1 MEAGRLRERVTF
13 RRQSNTK
20 TSTGGLTRTW
30 DDLPTDPTVWAEVV
44 SLNGREAVIGT
55 VLQGVSTF
63 QITIRYRTDI
73 QVSDQVK
80 WNGRE
85 LNVHSAEDKAGTRQ
99 WTTIIASTEAPQGA

>member
-1 MEAGRLRERVTF
+1 MDAGKLRDRVTL
-13 RRQSNTK
+13 RRQTNAK
-20 TSTGGLTRTW
+20 NASTGGLTRTW
-30 DDLPTDPTVWAEVV
+30 DDLDTVWAEVV
-44 SLNGREAVIGT
+44 NLNGREAVIGT

-63 QITIRYRTDI
+63 QITVRYRTDI
-73 QVSDQVK
+73 QASDQIK

>member
-1 MEAGRLRERVTF
+1 MDAGKLRDRVTF
-13 RRQSNTK
+13 RRQTNTK
-20 TSTGGLTRTW
+20 TATGGLARTW
-30 DDLPTDPTVWAEVV
+30 ADLATVWAEVIN
-44 SLNGREAVIGT
+44 LNGREAVIGT

-63 QITIRYRTDI
+63 QITVRYRTDI
-73 QVSDQVK
+73 QASDQIK